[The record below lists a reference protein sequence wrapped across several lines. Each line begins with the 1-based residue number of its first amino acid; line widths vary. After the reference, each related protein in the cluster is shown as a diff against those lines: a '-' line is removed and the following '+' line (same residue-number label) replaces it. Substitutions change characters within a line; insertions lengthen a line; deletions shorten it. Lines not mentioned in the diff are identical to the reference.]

1 MAEFK
6 DRLKEILQLKGIKA
20 ADLSKMTEIPKS
32 SISRYLSG
40 DYKANQRNVYLISK
54 ALNINPLYIM
64 GISDD
69 INMPNLKSLAAKESI
84 TKIEVL
90 ALINSLNEE
99 QLNKV
104 KKFINDFIINDS

>member
-40 DYKANQRNVYLISK
+40 DYKANQKNVYIISK

-64 GISDD
+64 GVSND
-69 INMPNLKSLAAKESI
+69 ITMPNLKSPSTQESI
-84 TKIEVL
+84 IKIEVL
-90 ALINSLNEE
+90 ALVNSLNDE
-99 QLNKV
+99 QLFKL
-104 KKFINDFIINDS
+104 KKFIEDFIINDS